1 MEKYRDNDPG
11 KEQTAYDRLSDEALL
26 RQLRAGDAAIMDYV
40 LDKYKPLVRKK
51 TNAMFLIGGDTDD
64 LIQEGMIGLF
74 KAIRDYREERETSF
88 FHFAELC
95 ITRQIYSAIEASNR
109 KKHAPLNSYVSFYSE
124 VSEEGQ
130 PLAEYL
136 ESERSDNPEQ
146 RMIDQENFELFLK
159 KVRQSLSKMEC
170 EVLDDYLSEN
180 AALALEALEV
190 LGRVGYPTTVEQRKK
205 GLKDTKWNGR
215 LTIIHRE
222 PLFIVD
228 GAHNPAAADM
238 LEDSVRKY
246 FKGRKLFF
254 IMGVF
259 RDKDYPYIIRKLC
272 PYAEQIITIETP
284 DNPRALPAQELAE
297 EVKKCNP
304 HVQAADSIPDAVD
317 KIFAMAGREDVILS
331 FGSLSFIGEITTI
344 VKTQEEKNS

>member
-1 MEKYRDNDPG
+1 MGNDYETSKDEELILRIRDGEEKITDYIMEKYKN
-11 KEQTAYDRLSDEALL
+11 
-26 RQLRAGDAAIMDYV
+26 
-40 LDKYKPLVRKK
+40 LVRSK
-51 TNAMFLIGGDTDD
+51 AGSMYILGADRED

-170 EVLDDYLSEN
+170 EVLDDYLSGLNYQQIAEKMKKSPKAIDN
-180 AALALEALEV
+180 ALQRIKTKI
-190 LGRVGYPTTVEQRKK
+190 RVFQN
-205 GLKDTKWNGR
+205 DT
-215 LTIIHRE
+215 
-222 PLFIVD
+222 
-228 GAHNPAAADM
+228 
-238 LEDSVRKY
+238 
-246 FKGRKLFF
+246 
-254 IMGVF
+254 
-259 RDKDYPYIIRKLC
+259 
-272 PYAEQIITIETP
+272 
-284 DNPRALPAQELAE
+284 LP
-297 EVKKCNP
+297 
-304 HVQAADSIPDAVD
+304 S
-317 KIFAMAGREDVILS
+317 
-331 FGSLSFIGEITTI
+331 
-344 VKTQEEKNS
+344 